1 MSQTK
6 TNHPYDIIIIGGGIA
21 GIYTAYQITK
31 QFKNTNFLV
40 IEGSNRFG
48 GRIHTINNLE
58 AGAGRFSH
66 QHKLL
71 MELIDELGLK
81 NKLNVAT
88 AKSEYFPIDKSD
100 IPTESTTLFSKLL
113 EWYLKKT
120 PNHLTE
126 LIAKVVVSSKIEK
139 REYLQSVSFT
149 QYAKTILN
157 SEEIR
162 YMHDAFGYYSELV
175 IMNAYDA
182 IQLIENL
189 DPRNKFYT
197 LKGGLSQVIDK
208 MMEYIQKKTHQN
220 PFIKNHT
227 VMDIQIQDDNLT
239 HKYIIKCNKNQ
250 TYLANKVICALPKQ
264 VVETI
269 PIFQTK
275 TILSSLHKIKCAP
288 LCRIYSKFAPS
299 CINDVNKKFKKNEV
313 WFKNLPK
320 FTTNNYL
327 RMVIP
332 ISVEKGLIM
341 ISYTD
346 NKFAEYWY
354 NLYSKKGIAGVNTK
368 IAELMK
374 ESTDIDIPE
383 PLETFVYYW
392 PCGVGYWGVGANSH
406 KISQKMIKPFIE
418 EEIYVCGEHYS
429 ERNQQ
434 WIEGALDTSQSV
446 LDTLTQPL

>member
-1 MSQTK
+1 MSLKK
-6 TNHPYDIIIIGGGIA
+6 TNNTYDIIIIGGGIA

-48 GRIHTINNLE
+48 GRVHTINQLE

-66 QHKLL
+66 NHKFL

-81 NKLNVAT
+81 NKLNAVT
-88 AKSEYFPIDKSD
+88 AKAEYFPTHKSTT
-100 IPTESTTLFSKLL
+100 PTTESTSLFSKLL

-157 SEEIR
+157 SEEIK
-162 YMHDAFGYYSELV
+162 YVHDAFGYYSELV

-189 DPRNKFYT
+189 DPRNKFYV

-208 MMEYIQKKTHQN
+208 MMEYIQKKTHTN
-220 PFIKNHT
+220 PFIKNQS
-227 VMDIQIQDDNLT
+227 VVDIQIQEDNIAPT
-239 HKYIIKCNKNQ
+239 YIVKCNKNQ
-250 TYLANKVICALPKQ
+250 TYHANKVICALPKQ
-264 VVETI
+264 VIETI

-275 TILSSLHKIKCAP
+275 SILTNLHKIKCAP

-332 ISVEKGLIM
+332 ISVENGTIM

-354 NLYSKKGIAGVNTK
+354 NLYSKKGIAAVNTN
-368 IAELMK
+368 IAKLIK

-392 PCGVGYWGVGANSH
+392 PCGVGYWGVCADSH
-406 KISQKMIKPFIE
+406 KISQKMMKPFIK

-434 WIEGALDTSQSV
+434 WMEGALETSKTV
-446 LDTLTQPL
+446 LDMIITK